1 MGLKVQGLTT
11 SLVKLKAEGLN
22 AISDGRSDVT
32 EHFRC
37 LNKGLRFLPHRMREV
52 QIVDAFDV
60 LYYATIEVQV
70 T

>member
-1 MGLKVQGLTT
+1 MQFQMEDRML
-11 SLVKLKAEGLN
+11 LN
-22 AISDGRSDVT
+22 ISGVWI
-32 EHFRC
+32 
-37 LNKGLRFLPHRMREV
+37 KGLRFLPHRMREV